1 MVPNVEVFSK
11 YLIVIILLIRYC
23 FYIKFICNLY
33 ILSKFFVMTIYVGN
47 INYSLSEDDIRKIFE
62 VMGKVESVKIVQD
75 KRTGKSKGYGFIEM
89 PDKKEAMEAIKTLDG
104 KEVSGRNLRVLK
116 AHTTKK
122 VEEEV
127 KSEAHE

>member
-1 MVPNVEVFSK
+1 
-11 YLIVIILLIRYC
+11 
-23 FYIKFICNLY
+23 
-33 ILSKFFVMTIYVGN
+33 MTIYIGN
-47 INYSLSEDDIRKIFE
+47 INYSLTEDDLRKIFE
-62 VMGKVESVKIVQD
+62 VLGTVESVKMVFD
-75 KRTGKSKGYGFIEM
+75 KRSGRSKGYGFIEM

-127 KSEAHE
+127 KSEQQ

>member
-1 MVPNVEVFSK
+1 
-11 YLIVIILLIRYC
+11 
-23 FYIKFICNLY
+23 
-33 ILSKFFVMTIYVGN
+33 MTIYVGN

-62 VMGKVESVKIVQD
+62 VMGKVESVKIVLD

-122 VEEEV
+122 VEEEINTE
-127 KSEAHE
+127 SIQD